1 MISLPQQRVLCRN
14 PHHPAGCM
22 RSEPCLFSNPPELP
36 KRSRPQSE
44 AGDACDGPVLFRRSP
59 RRSRRDDSVLNADFS
74 RYSRFVA
81 RYFSGYSYFPLAGR
95 GSRPADVNGCY
106 WSTGVTSGDAYYLSV
121 TPTGASWTSN
131 TKTIQSSVR
140 CVRTACARTG
150 RPSFAVRGAFAFP
163 LAGSGGSPADVG
175 GCYWSDTA
183 PYATSSASSLHVTP
197 TGSSVPYSPQK
208 SEYSVRCV
216 RTACARTGRPSFAV
230 RGAFAFPLAGS
241 GGSPAL
247 VSGYYWSSTAY
258 GDNSGYAYSLDVTP
272 TSSSVP
278 NYNKTN
284 RYSVRCVRT
293 VCARTGRPSFAVRGA
308 FAFPLAGN
316 GGSPADVEGRYWSS
330 TAPTATSS
338 AYSLAVTPIG
348 SSVPTSPKKSEYSV
362 RCVRTACARTG
373 RPSFAVRGAFAFPLA
388 GWGGGSADVEGC
400 YWSSTPVTG
409 GGNAY
414 TLSVMPTSSSV
425 ASKGKTNQYS
435 VRCVRTAC
443 ARTGRPSFA
452 VRGAFAFPLAGSGS
466 APAEVGGYYWS
477 RTTGSWTYFLAVTPT
492 GSSVPGNGVK
502 TDQYSVRCV
511 RTVFARTGRPSFAVR
526 GAFAFPLAGSGSA
539 PAEVGGYY
547 WSTTTGSWTYF
558 LAVTPTASSVSYVTK
573 PTAQYS
579 VRCVRTV
586 FARTGRPYDGICE
599 FRMKIEM
606 RLQRAS
612 CRNPHHPARCM
623 RSEPCLFS
631 NPPEFRKRPR
641 PFADEGAASGFSA
654 SVMFRRLSRRSRRDD
669 SVRGHAPR
677 MVFAVL
683 SSDFPVVAWGF
694 PLAGN
699 GSSPAN
705 VNGYYWSST
714 ANNTN
719 NAYNLNVTPTSSS
732 VPNNNKTNQYSV
744 RCVRTVCARTGRPSF

>member
-131 TKTIQSSVR
+131 TKTVQSSVR
-140 CVRTACARTG
+140 CVRTVCARTG

-163 LAGSGGSPADVG
+163 LAGYGGSPADVG

-197 TGSSVPYSPQK
+197 TGSSVPYSPQ
-208 SEYSVRCV
+208 
-216 RTACARTGRPSFAV
+216 
-230 RGAFAFPLAGS
+230 
-241 GGSPAL
+241 
-247 VSGYYWSSTAY
+247 
-258 GDNSGYAYSLDVTP
+258 
-272 TSSSVP
+272 
-278 NYNKTN
+278 
-284 RYSVRCVRT
+284 
-293 VCARTGRPSFAVRGA
+293 
-308 FAFPLAGN
+308 
-316 GGSPADVEGRYWSS
+316 
-330 TAPTATSS
+330 
-338 AYSLAVTPIG
+338 
-348 SSVPTSPKKSEYSV
+348 KSEYSV

-477 RTTGSWTYFLAVTPT
+477 TTTGSWTYFLAVTPT

-502 TDQYSVRCV
+502 TAQYSVRCV
-511 RTVFARTGRPSFAVR
+511 RTACARTGRPSFAVR

-558 LAVTPTASSVSYVTK
+558 LAVTPTASSVSYVAK
-573 PTAQYS
+573 PTDQYS

-744 RCVRTVCARTGRPSF
+744 RCVRTVCARTGKLFLFDN

>member
-1 MISLPQQRVLCRN
+1 MMISLPQQRVLCRN

-131 TKTIQSSVR
+131 TKTVQSSVR
-140 CVRTACARTG
+140 CVRTVCARTG

-163 LAGSGGSPADVG
+163 LAGYGGSPADVG

-197 TGSSVPYSPQK
+197 TGSSVPYSPQ
-208 SEYSVRCV
+208 
-216 RTACARTGRPSFAV
+216 
-230 RGAFAFPLAGS
+230 
-241 GGSPAL
+241 
-247 VSGYYWSSTAY
+247 
-258 GDNSGYAYSLDVTP
+258 
-272 TSSSVP
+272 
-278 NYNKTN
+278 
-284 RYSVRCVRT
+284 
-293 VCARTGRPSFAVRGA
+293 
-308 FAFPLAGN
+308 
-316 GGSPADVEGRYWSS
+316 
-330 TAPTATSS
+330 
-338 AYSLAVTPIG
+338 
-348 SSVPTSPKKSEYSV
+348 KSEYSV

-477 RTTGSWTYFLAVTPT
+477 TTTGSWTYFLAVTPT

-502 TDQYSVRCV
+502 TAQYSVRCV
-511 RTVFARTGRPSFAVR
+511 RTACARTGRPSFAVR

-558 LAVTPTASSVSYVTK
+558 LAVTPTASSVSYVAK
-573 PTAQYS
+573 PTDQYS

>member
-131 TKTIQSSVR
+131 TKTVQSSVR
-140 CVRTACARTG
+140 CVRTVCARTG

-163 LAGSGGSPADVG
+163 LAGYGGSPADVG

-241 GGSPAL
+241 G
-247 VSGYYWSSTAY
+247 
-258 GDNSGYAYSLDVTP
+258 
-272 TSSSVP
+272 
-278 NYNKTN
+278 
-284 RYSVRCVRT
+284 
-293 VCARTGRPSFAVRGA
+293 
-308 FAFPLAGN
+308 
-316 GGSPADVEGRYWSS
+316 
-330 TAPTATSS
+330 
-338 AYSLAVTPIG
+338 
-348 SSVPTSPKKSEYSV
+348 
-362 RCVRTACARTG
+362 
-373 RPSFAVRGAFAFPLA
+373 
-388 GWGGGSADVEGC
+388 
-400 YWSSTPVTG
+400 
-409 GGNAY
+409 
-414 TLSVMPTSSSV
+414 
-425 ASKGKTNQYS
+425 
-435 VRCVRTAC
+435 
-443 ARTGRPSFA
+443 
-452 VRGAFAFPLAGSGS
+452 
-466 APAEVGGYYWS
+466 
-477 RTTGSWTYFLAVTPT
+477 
-492 GSSVPGNGVK
+492 
-502 TDQYSVRCV
+502 
-511 RTVFARTGRPSFAVR
+511 
-526 GAFAFPLAGSGSA
+526 SA

-558 LAVTPTASSVSYVTK
+558 LAVTPTGSSVSYVAK
-573 PTAQYS
+573 PTDQYS

>member
-131 TKTIQSSVR
+131 TKTIQS
-140 CVRTACARTG
+140 
-150 RPSFAVRGAFAFP
+150 
-163 LAGSGGSPADVG
+163 
-175 GCYWSDTA
+175 
-183 PYATSSASSLHVTP
+183 
-197 TGSSVPYSPQK
+197 
-208 SEYSVRCV
+208 SVRCV

-492 GSSVPGNGVK
+492 
-502 TDQYSVRCV
+502 
-511 RTVFARTGRPSFAVR
+511 
-526 GAFAFPLAGSGSA
+526 
-539 PAEVGGYY
+539 
-547 WSTTTGSWTYF
+547 
-558 LAVTPTASSVSYVTK
+558 ASSVSYVTK

>member
-22 RSEPCLFSNPPELP
+22 RSEPCLFCNPPELP

-131 TKTIQSSVR
+131 TKTVQSSVR
-140 CVRTACARTG
+140 CVRTVCARTG

-163 LAGSGGSPADVG
+163 LAGYGGSPADVG

-197 TGSSVPYSPQK
+197 TGSSVPYSPQ
-208 SEYSVRCV
+208 
-216 RTACARTGRPSFAV
+216 
-230 RGAFAFPLAGS
+230 
-241 GGSPAL
+241 
-247 VSGYYWSSTAY
+247 
-258 GDNSGYAYSLDVTP
+258 
-272 TSSSVP
+272 
-278 NYNKTN
+278 
-284 RYSVRCVRT
+284 
-293 VCARTGRPSFAVRGA
+293 
-308 FAFPLAGN
+308 
-316 GGSPADVEGRYWSS
+316 
-330 TAPTATSS
+330 
-338 AYSLAVTPIG
+338 
-348 SSVPTSPKKSEYSV
+348 KSEYSV

-477 RTTGSWTYFLAVTPT
+477 TTTGSWTYFLAVTPT

-502 TDQYSVRCV
+502 TAQYSVRCV
-511 RTVFARTGRPSFAVR
+511 RTACARTGRPSFAVR

-558 LAVTPTASSVSYVTK
+558 LAVTPTASSVSYVAK
-573 PTAQYS
+573 PTDQYS

>member
-163 LAGSGGSPADVG
+163 LAGNGGSPADVEG
-175 GCYWSDTA
+175 RYWSSTA
-183 PYATSSASSLHVTP
+183 PTATSSAYSLAVTP
-197 TGSSVPYSPQK
+197 IGSSVPTSPKK

-216 RTACARTGRPSFAV
+216 RTA
-230 RGAFAFPLAGS
+230 
-241 GGSPAL
+241 
-247 VSGYYWSSTAY
+247 
-258 GDNSGYAYSLDVTP
+258 
-272 TSSSVP
+272 
-278 NYNKTN
+278 
-284 RYSVRCVRT
+284 
-293 VCARTGRPSFAVRGA
+293 CARTGRPSFAVRGA

>member
-131 TKTIQSSVR
+131 TKTVQSSVR
-140 CVRTACARTG
+140 CVRTVCARTG

-163 LAGSGGSPADVG
+163 LAGYGGSPADVG

-197 TGSSVPYSPQK
+197 TGSSVPYSPQ
-208 SEYSVRCV
+208 
-216 RTACARTGRPSFAV
+216 
-230 RGAFAFPLAGS
+230 
-241 GGSPAL
+241 
-247 VSGYYWSSTAY
+247 
-258 GDNSGYAYSLDVTP
+258 
-272 TSSSVP
+272 
-278 NYNKTN
+278 
-284 RYSVRCVRT
+284 
-293 VCARTGRPSFAVRGA
+293 
-308 FAFPLAGN
+308 
-316 GGSPADVEGRYWSS
+316 
-330 TAPTATSS
+330 
-338 AYSLAVTPIG
+338 
-348 SSVPTSPKKSEYSV
+348 KSEYSV

-477 RTTGSWTYFLAVTPT
+477 TTTGSWTYFLAVTPT

-526 GAFAFPLAGSGSA
+526 GAFAFPLAGSGSR
-539 PAEVGGYY
+539 PADVSGYY
-547 WSTTTGSWTYF
+547 WSNNTFSGNGGSLT
-558 LAVTPTASSVSYVTK
+558 VTPTGSSV
-573 PTAQYS
+573 PTSPKTSEYS
-579 VRCVRTV
+579 VRCVRTAC
-586 FARTGRPYDGICE
+586 ARTGRPYDGICE

>member
-131 TKTIQSSVR
+131 TKTVQSSVR
-140 CVRTACARTG
+140 CVRTVCARTG

-163 LAGSGGSPADVG
+163 LAGYGGSPADVG

-197 TGSSVPYSPQK
+197 TGSSVPYSPQ
-208 SEYSVRCV
+208 
-216 RTACARTGRPSFAV
+216 
-230 RGAFAFPLAGS
+230 
-241 GGSPAL
+241 
-247 VSGYYWSSTAY
+247 
-258 GDNSGYAYSLDVTP
+258 
-272 TSSSVP
+272 
-278 NYNKTN
+278 
-284 RYSVRCVRT
+284 
-293 VCARTGRPSFAVRGA
+293 
-308 FAFPLAGN
+308 
-316 GGSPADVEGRYWSS
+316 
-330 TAPTATSS
+330 
-338 AYSLAVTPIG
+338 
-348 SSVPTSPKKSEYSV
+348 KSEYSV

-477 RTTGSWTYFLAVTPT
+477 
-492 GSSVPGNGVK
+492 
-502 TDQYSVRCV
+502 
-511 RTVFARTGRPSFAVR
+511 
-526 GAFAFPLAGSGSA
+526 
-539 PAEVGGYY
+539 
-547 WSTTTGSWTYF
+547 TTTGSWTYF
-558 LAVTPTASSVSYVTK
+558 LAVTPTASSVSYVAK
-573 PTAQYS
+573 PTDQYS

-586 FARTGRPYDGICE
+586 FVRTGRPYDGICE

>member
-36 KRSRPQSE
+36 KRPRPQSE

-131 TKTIQSSVR
+131 TKTVQSSVR
-140 CVRTACARTG
+140 CVRTVCARTG

-163 LAGSGGSPADVG
+163 LAGYGGSPADVG

-197 TGSSVPYSPQK
+197 TGSSVPYSPQ
-208 SEYSVRCV
+208 
-216 RTACARTGRPSFAV
+216 
-230 RGAFAFPLAGS
+230 
-241 GGSPAL
+241 
-247 VSGYYWSSTAY
+247 
-258 GDNSGYAYSLDVTP
+258 
-272 TSSSVP
+272 
-278 NYNKTN
+278 
-284 RYSVRCVRT
+284 
-293 VCARTGRPSFAVRGA
+293 
-308 FAFPLAGN
+308 
-316 GGSPADVEGRYWSS
+316 
-330 TAPTATSS
+330 
-338 AYSLAVTPIG
+338 
-348 SSVPTSPKKSEYSV
+348 KSEYSV

-477 RTTGSWTYFLAVTPT
+477 TTTGSWTYFLAVTPT

-502 TDQYSVRCV
+502 TAQYSVRCV
-511 RTVFARTGRPSFAVR
+511 RTACARTGRPSFAVR

-558 LAVTPTASSVSYVTK
+558 LAVTPTASSVSYVAK
-573 PTAQYS
+573 PTDQYS

>member
-1 MISLPQQRVLCRN
+1 MSRACSVTRRSCRSV
-14 PHHPAGCM
+14 PA
-22 RSEPCLFSNPPELP
+22 
-36 KRSRPQSE
+36 PQSE

-131 TKTIQSSVR
+131 TKTVQSSVR
-140 CVRTACARTG
+140 CVRTVCARTG

-163 LAGSGGSPADVG
+163 LAGYGGSPADVG

-197 TGSSVPYSPQK
+197 TGSSVPYSPQ
-208 SEYSVRCV
+208 
-216 RTACARTGRPSFAV
+216 
-230 RGAFAFPLAGS
+230 
-241 GGSPAL
+241 
-247 VSGYYWSSTAY
+247 
-258 GDNSGYAYSLDVTP
+258 
-272 TSSSVP
+272 
-278 NYNKTN
+278 
-284 RYSVRCVRT
+284 
-293 VCARTGRPSFAVRGA
+293 
-308 FAFPLAGN
+308 
-316 GGSPADVEGRYWSS
+316 
-330 TAPTATSS
+330 
-338 AYSLAVTPIG
+338 
-348 SSVPTSPKKSEYSV
+348 KSEYSV

-477 RTTGSWTYFLAVTPT
+477 TTTGSWTYFLAVTPT

-502 TDQYSVRCV
+502 TAQYSVRCV
-511 RTVFARTGRPSFAVR
+511 RTACARTGRPSFAVR

-558 LAVTPTASSVSYVTK
+558 LAVTPTASSVSYVAK
-573 PTAQYS
+573 PTDQYS

>member
-163 LAGSGGSPADVG
+163 LAGSGGSPADVEG
-175 GCYWSDTA
+175 RYWSSTA
-183 PYATSSASSLHVTP
+183 PTATSSAYSLAVTP
-197 TGSSVPYSPQK
+197 IGSSVPTSPKK

-241 GGSPAL
+241 GGSPAD
-247 VSGYYWSSTAY
+247 VEGRYWSSTAPTAT
-258 GDNSGYAYSLDVTP
+258 SSAYSLAVTP
-272 TSSSVP
+272 IGSSVP
-278 NYNKTN
+278 TSPKKSE
-284 RYSVRCVRT
+284 YSVRCVRT
-293 VCARTGRPSFAVRGA
+293 ACARTGRPSFAVRGA
-308 FAFPLAGN
+308 FAFPLAGS

>member
-1 MISLPQQRVLCRN
+1 M
-14 PHHPAGCM
+14 
-22 RSEPCLFSNPPELP
+22 
-36 KRSRPQSE
+36 
-44 AGDACDGPVLFRRSP
+44 
-59 RRSRRDDSVLNADFS
+59 
-74 RYSRFVA
+74 
-81 RYFSGYSYFPLAGR
+81 
-95 GSRPADVNGCY
+95 
-106 WSTGVTSGDAYYLSV
+106 
-121 TPTGASWTSN
+121 
-131 TKTIQSSVR
+131 
-140 CVRTACARTG
+140 
-150 RPSFAVRGAFAFP
+150 
-163 LAGSGGSPADVG
+163 
-175 GCYWSDTA
+175 
-183 PYATSSASSLHVTP
+183 
-197 TGSSVPYSPQK
+197 
-208 SEYSVRCV
+208 
-216 RTACARTGRPSFAV
+216 
-230 RGAFAFPLAGS
+230 
-241 GGSPAL
+241 
-247 VSGYYWSSTAY
+247 
-258 GDNSGYAYSLDVTP
+258 
-272 TSSSVP
+272 
-278 NYNKTN
+278 
-284 RYSVRCVRT
+284 
-293 VCARTGRPSFAVRGA
+293 
-308 FAFPLAGN
+308 
-316 GGSPADVEGRYWSS
+316 
-330 TAPTATSS
+330 
-338 AYSLAVTPIG
+338 AVTPIG

>member
-131 TKTIQSSVR
+131 TKTVQSSVR
-140 CVRTACARTG
+140 CVRT
-150 RPSFAVRGAFAFP
+150 V
-163 LAGSGGSPADVG
+163 
-175 GCYWSDTA
+175 
-183 PYATSSASSLHVTP
+183 
-197 TGSSVPYSPQK
+197 
-208 SEYSVRCV
+208 
-216 RTACARTGRPSFAV
+216 
-230 RGAFAFPLAGS
+230 
-241 GGSPAL
+241 
-247 VSGYYWSSTAY
+247 
-258 GDNSGYAYSLDVTP
+258 
-272 TSSSVP
+272 
-278 NYNKTN
+278 
-284 RYSVRCVRT
+284 
-293 VCARTGRPSFAVRGA
+293 
-308 FAFPLAGN
+308 
-316 GGSPADVEGRYWSS
+316 
-330 TAPTATSS
+330 
-338 AYSLAVTPIG
+338 
-348 SSVPTSPKKSEYSV
+348 
-362 RCVRTACARTG
+362 CARTG

-477 RTTGSWTYFLAVTPT
+477 
-492 GSSVPGNGVK
+492 
-502 TDQYSVRCV
+502 
-511 RTVFARTGRPSFAVR
+511 
-526 GAFAFPLAGSGSA
+526 
-539 PAEVGGYY
+539 
-547 WSTTTGSWTYF
+547 TTTGSWTYF
-558 LAVTPTASSVSYVTK
+558 LAVTPTASSVSYVAK
-573 PTAQYS
+573 PTDQYS

>member
-1 MISLPQQRVLCRN
+1 
-14 PHHPAGCM
+14 
-22 RSEPCLFSNPPELP
+22 
-36 KRSRPQSE
+36 
-44 AGDACDGPVLFRRSP
+44 
-59 RRSRRDDSVLNADFS
+59 
-74 RYSRFVA
+74 
-81 RYFSGYSYFPLAGR
+81 
-95 GSRPADVNGCY
+95 
-106 WSTGVTSGDAYYLSV
+106 
-121 TPTGASWTSN
+121 
-131 TKTIQSSVR
+131 
-140 CVRTACARTG
+140 
-150 RPSFAVRGAFAFP
+150 
-163 LAGSGGSPADVG
+163 
-175 GCYWSDTA
+175 
-183 PYATSSASSLHVTP
+183 
-197 TGSSVPYSPQK
+197 
-208 SEYSVRCV
+208 
-216 RTACARTGRPSFAV
+216 
-230 RGAFAFPLAGS
+230 
-241 GGSPAL
+241 
-247 VSGYYWSSTAY
+247 
-258 GDNSGYAYSLDVTP
+258 
-272 TSSSVP
+272 
-278 NYNKTN
+278 
-284 RYSVRCVRT
+284 
-293 VCARTGRPSFAVRGA
+293 
-308 FAFPLAGN
+308 
-316 GGSPADVEGRYWSS
+316 
-330 TAPTATSS
+330 
-338 AYSLAVTPIG
+338 
-348 SSVPTSPKKSEYSV
+348 
-362 RCVRTACARTG
+362 
-373 RPSFAVRGAFAFPLA
+373 
-388 GWGGGSADVEGC
+388 
-400 YWSSTPVTG
+400 
-409 GGNAY
+409 
-414 TLSVMPTSSSV
+414 MPTSSSV

-477 RTTGSWTYFLAVTPT
+477 TTTGSWTYFLAVTPT

-502 TDQYSVRCV
+502 TAQYSVRCV
-511 RTVFARTGRPSFAVR
+511 RTACARTGRPSFAVR

-558 LAVTPTASSVSYVTK
+558 LAVTPTASSVSYVAK
-573 PTAQYS
+573 PTDQYS

>member
-131 TKTIQSSVR
+131 TKTVQSSVR
-140 CVRTACARTG
+140 CVRTVCARTG

-163 LAGSGGSPADVG
+163 LAGYGGSPADVG

-197 TGSSVPYSPQK
+197 TGSSVPYSPQ
-208 SEYSVRCV
+208 
-216 RTACARTGRPSFAV
+216 
-230 RGAFAFPLAGS
+230 
-241 GGSPAL
+241 
-247 VSGYYWSSTAY
+247 
-258 GDNSGYAYSLDVTP
+258 
-272 TSSSVP
+272 
-278 NYNKTN
+278 
-284 RYSVRCVRT
+284 
-293 VCARTGRPSFAVRGA
+293 
-308 FAFPLAGN
+308 
-316 GGSPADVEGRYWSS
+316 
-330 TAPTATSS
+330 
-338 AYSLAVTPIG
+338 
-348 SSVPTSPKKSEYSV
+348 KSEYSV

-443 ARTGRPSFA
+443 ARTGRPSF
-452 VRGAFAFPLAGSGS
+452 
-466 APAEVGGYYWS
+466 
-477 RTTGSWTYFLAVTPT
+477 
-492 GSSVPGNGVK
+492 
-502 TDQYSVRCV
+502 
-511 RTVFARTGRPSFAVR
+511 
-526 GAFAFPLAGSGSA
+526 
-539 PAEVGGYY
+539 
-547 WSTTTGSWTYF
+547 
-558 LAVTPTASSVSYVTK
+558 
-573 PTAQYS
+573 
-579 VRCVRTV
+579 
-586 FARTGRPYDGICE
+586 
-599 FRMKIEM
+599 
-606 RLQRAS
+606 
-612 CRNPHHPARCM
+612 
-623 RSEPCLFS
+623 
-631 NPPEFRKRPR
+631 
-641 PFADEGAASGFSA
+641 
-654 SVMFRRLSRRSRRDD
+654 
-669 SVRGHAPR
+669 
-677 MVFAVL
+677 
-683 SSDFPVVAWGF
+683 
-694 PLAGN
+694 
-699 GSSPAN
+699 
-705 VNGYYWSST
+705 
-714 ANNTN
+714 
-719 NAYNLNVTPTSSS
+719 
-732 VPNNNKTNQYSV
+732 
-744 RCVRTVCARTGRPSF
+744 

>member
-131 TKTIQSSVR
+131 TKTVQSSVR
-140 CVRTACARTG
+140 CVRTVCARTG

-163 LAGSGGSPADVG
+163 LAGYGGSPADVG

-197 TGSSVPYSPQK
+197 TGSSVPYSPQ
-208 SEYSVRCV
+208 
-216 RTACARTGRPSFAV
+216 
-230 RGAFAFPLAGS
+230 
-241 GGSPAL
+241 
-247 VSGYYWSSTAY
+247 
-258 GDNSGYAYSLDVTP
+258 
-272 TSSSVP
+272 
-278 NYNKTN
+278 
-284 RYSVRCVRT
+284 
-293 VCARTGRPSFAVRGA
+293 
-308 FAFPLAGN
+308 
-316 GGSPADVEGRYWSS
+316 
-330 TAPTATSS
+330 
-338 AYSLAVTPIG
+338 
-348 SSVPTSPKKSEYSV
+348 KSEYSV

-477 RTTGSWTYFLAVTPT
+477 TTTGSWTYFLAVTPT

-502 TDQYSVRCV
+502 TAQYSVRCV
-511 RTVFARTGRPSFAVR
+511 RTACARTGRPSFAVR

-558 LAVTPTASSVSYVTK
+558 LAVTPTASSVSYVAK
-573 PTAQYS
+573 PTDQYS